1 MFLPFLWINSFGR
14 ANRTKYIYYEN
25 HLIGLRG
32 KIRVLNITNNETNNG
47 IHAFLMHAGG
57 AEVSNYIKFI
67 KLLNVQSASLVAH
80 GNLEKD
86 YGDDFFSKI
95 YRKFFKIIKKEHL
108 ATFLHKGPSVIHPHA
123 HYQDGED
130 DKFDF
135 KVGGD
140 SLFWKMHDHYIKV
153 AVDDFFADKKNN
165 KIINKVIFIGHS
177 HGASLKAGDFIKKHT
192 QNNPIKVFLMP
203 CLNPSYESD
212 KYKILFIT
220 ASKENDGCAKKI
232 YNKTLTN
239 KYKSHEI
246 EGATHY
252 SFLRK
257 ATGNSI
263 RGHKFNR
270 VHEKKIV
277 NLINTFIK
285 DSFLKDK
292 NEF

>member
-1 MFLPFLWINSFGR
+1 
-14 ANRTKYIYYEN
+14 
-25 HLIGLRG
+25 
-32 KIRVLNITNNETNNG
+32 
-47 IHAFLMHAGG
+47 
-57 AEVSNYIKFI
+57 
-67 KLLNVQSASLVAH
+67 
-80 GNLEKD
+80 
-86 YGDDFFSKI
+86 
-95 YRKFFKIIKKEHL
+95 
-108 ATFLHKGPSVIHPHA
+108 
-123 HYQDGED
+123 
-130 DKFDF
+130 
-135 KVGGD
+135 
-140 SLFWKMHDHYIKV
+140 
-153 AVDDFFADKKNN
+153 
-165 KIINKVIFIGHS
+165 
-177 HGASLKAGDFIKKHT
+177 
-192 QNNPIKVFLMP
+192 MP